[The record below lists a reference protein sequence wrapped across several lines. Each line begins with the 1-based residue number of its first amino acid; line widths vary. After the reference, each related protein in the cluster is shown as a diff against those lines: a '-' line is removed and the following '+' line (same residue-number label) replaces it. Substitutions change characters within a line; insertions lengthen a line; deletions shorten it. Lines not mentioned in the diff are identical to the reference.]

1 MRRIDHPFL
10 HTDLDTAGARWSHLR
25 YVKHPFSQKKTLG
38 SLATTVLILVPTYAY
53 LLAAMFDLMGLPAEL
68 RIRIYEHALVREVI
82 RIVSDVHPLGAVH
95 PCGLEKVRYC
105 YLGTNPEKIVTLR
118 SRRITLNN
126 VNSAGEEV
134 GNETSSSYGIQPNRS
149 PPVVNL
155 FLTSRKVY
163 SETWPIFYQ
172 QNAFAFTMPRLTWNS
187 ALDCLRFL
195 YDRPYHALRHIRELH
210 LMIGNG
216 PQIPIRYEL
225 ASGPWQCLLD
235 QISRYMSV
243 RILVLYIRGRI
254 DDAHKE
260 HSRDLPWRE
269 WLCKIT
275 GLQELHM
282 DIISENTDEQNIA
295 FVQQMR
301 SKMVVGG
308 EQMGTEG
315 FVLGKRSIRSLKWT
329 IREPGNSLLTSSEYP
344 NMDKIVCF

>member
-10 HTDLDTAGARWSHLR
+10 HTDLDIAGARWSHFR

-38 SLATTVLILVPTYAY
+38 SLATTVLILVLTYAY
-53 LLAAMFDLMGLPAEL
+53 LLAAMFDFMGLPAEL
-68 RIRIYEHALVREVI
+68 RIRIYEYALVREII
-82 RIVSDVHPLGAVH
+82 RIVSDVHPFGAVH

-105 YLGTNPEKIVTLR
+105 YLGTNPEMIVTLR
-118 SRRITLNN
+118 RRRIRLNN

-134 GNETSSSYGIQPNRS
+134 GNEISSSYGIQPNRS

-187 ALDCLRFL
+187 TLECLRFL

-210 LMIGNG
+210 LRIGNAPG
-216 PQIPIRYEL
+216 IPIRYEL

-235 QISRYMSV
+235 EISRYMSV
-243 RILVLYIRGRI
+243 RILVLYIRGRT
-254 DDAHKE
+254 DDARKE
-260 HSRDLPWRE
+260 HSPDLPWRE
-269 WLCKIT
+269 WLCEIT

-282 DIISENTDEQNIA
+282 DIISENTDEQSIA

-315 FVLGKRSIRSLKWT
+315 FVLGKRSIPSLKWT
-329 IREPGNSLLTSSEYP
+329 VREPANSLLTSSEYP
-344 NMDKIVCF
+344 DMDEIVCF